1 MTNLTENTN
10 INYINRVMK
19 RKFYVK
25 PAIETVV
32 SITECGLLAG
42 SWTPDGGGTNFG
54 VISGNPSGDGNDDGK
69 YGNNGEF
76 AKKHYSL
83 WDDWDE

>member
-1 MTNLTENTN
+1 
-10 INYINRVMK
+10 MK

-32 SITECGLLAG
+32 SITECGLLAA
-42 SWTPDGGGTNFG
+42 SWTPDGSGTNLG
-54 VISGNPSGDGNDDGK
+54 IISGNPSSGDGNDDGK

-76 AKKHYSL
+76 AKRHYSP

>member
-1 MTNLTENTN
+1 
-10 INYINRVMK
+10 MK
-19 RKFYVK
+19 KYYVK
-25 PAIETVV
+25 PTIETVI
-32 SITECGLLAG
+32 SNTECGLLAE
-42 SWTPDGGGTNFG
+42 SWTPDGGNTNMG
-54 VISGNPSGDGNDDGK
+54 IISGNPSGDGNDDDK

>member
-1 MTNLTENTN
+1 
-10 INYINRVMK
+10 MK

-54 VISGNPSGDGNDDGK
+54 VISGNPSGDGNDDDK

-83 WDDWDE
+83 WDDWDDWGE

>member
-1 MTNLTENTN
+1 
-10 INYINRVMK
+10 MK

-32 SITECGLLAG
+32 SITECGLLAE
-42 SWTPDGGGTNFG
+42 SWTPDGNETKLDI
-54 VISGNPSGDGNDDGK
+54 ISGNPSSGNGNDDDK

-76 AKKHYSL
+76 AKRHYSL

>member
-1 MTNLTENTN
+1 
-10 INYINRVMK
+10 MK
-19 RKFYVK
+19 KYYVK
-25 PAIETVV
+25 PAIETVI
-32 SITECGLLAG
+32 SNTECGLLAE
-42 SWTPDGGGTNFG
+42 SWTPDGVNTNMG
-54 VISGNPSGDGNDDGK
+54 IISGNPSGDGNDDDK

>member
-1 MTNLTENTN
+1 
-10 INYINRVMK
+10 MK
-19 RKFYVK
+19 KYYVK
-25 PAIETVV
+25 PAIETVI
-32 SITECGLLAG
+32 SNTECGLLAE
-42 SWTPDGGGTNFG
+42 SWTPDGGNTNMG
-54 VISGNPSGDGNDDGK
+54 IISGNPSGDGNDDDK